1 MKKIH
6 LSVSVPTYG
15 NWPQISL
22 YWTQYT
28 PLSLWPIFPV
38 VRKTIVWEGEPRT
51 VFRMPSSPWPSRLLS
66 LSCHCTF
73 TKNGRVCGDV
83 SASLLSLSTT
93 RSRRWDLYELLGH
106 TARVCQDVPWQHLTH
121 FPGPWNHPPSLKWIF
136 NKKNCPLKE
145 INYER
150 QIDFYFEKIFSFNKT
165 I

>member
-1 MKKIH
+1 METGHRFPYTEHSIH
-6 LSVSVPTYG
+6 HCHSD
-15 NWPQISL
+15 L
-22 YWTQYT
+22 YFR
-28 PLSLWPIFPV
+28 LWGRRLCERGSHVLCSECLLHPD
-38 VRKTIVWEGEPRT
+38 
-51 VFRMPSSPWPSRLLS
+51 PSRLLS

>member
-1 MKKIH
+1 METGHRFPYTEHSIH
-6 LSVSVPTYG
+6 HCHSDLYFRLWGRRLCERGSHVLCSECLLHPDPLGCSHSAVTAPSQRTDVCVWRCLCLS
-15 NWPQISL
+15 
-22 YWTQYT
+22 
-28 PLSLWPIFPV
+28 
-38 VRKTIVWEGEPRT
+38 
-51 VFRMPSSPWPSRLLS
+51 S
-66 LSCHCTF
+66 LSF
-73 TKNGRVCGDV
+73 
-83 SASLLSLSTT
+83 STT